1 MGVLSGV
8 KIVELAGLGPGPF
21 CGMLLADLGAEV
33 TLVERTR
40 GGDSI
45 DFGATAVFNRGKR
58 SVAVDLKSPEA
69 IELVLRLVEGADALI
84 EGMRPGVMERLGLGP
99 DVCLRRNPRLAY
111 GRMTGW
117 GQSGPL
123 SQAAG
128 HDLNYLGIS
137 GAAWLASLPGE
148 PPFPPPTLVGD
159 MGGGALYLAVG
170 LLAAVLHARAGGA
183 GQVVDAAIVD
193 GSAHLMNLLLALK
206 GSGQLGARRGES
218 ILDGPHWSR
227 CYRCADGRFVSVQAV
242 EPKFYA
248 VLLDRLGLAGDPELA
263 HQYDAQRWP
272 AQSRRL
278 EALFATRPRDA
289 WCDLVAGSDAC
300 LGPVLDLD
308 EAARHPHNVAR
319 GTYVAPG
326 GVLQVAPA
334 PRFPGTPPAPLGG
347 IPRRG
352 EHTEAVLRGLGV
364 STDDLARLRAGGTV
378 STAEVA

>member
-8 KIVELAGLGPGPF
+8 RIVEIAGLGPGPF

-33 TLVERTR
+33 TLVERTG

-45 DFGATAVFNRGKR
+45 DFGDTAIFNRGKR
-58 SVAVDLKSPEA
+58 SLAVDLKSPEVV
-69 IELVLRLVEGADALI
+69 ELVLRLVERADGLV

-99 DVCLRRNPRLAY
+99 EVCLRRNPRLAY

-123 SQAAG
+123 APRAG
-128 HDLNYLGIS
+128 HDLNYLGVS
-137 GAAWLASLPGE
+137 GAAWFASPPGQ

-170 LLAAVLHARAGGA
+170 LLAAILHARAGGP

-193 GSAHLMNLLLALK
+193 GSAHLLNLLLSLK
-206 GSGQLGARRGES
+206 GSGQLGAARGES

-227 CYRCADGRFVSVQAV
+227 CYRCADGRFVSLQPV
-242 EPKFYA
+242 EPKFYGI
-248 VLLDRLGLAGDPELA
+248 LLERLGLAGDPELQR
-263 HQYDAQRWP
+263 QYEPERWP
-272 AQSRRL
+272 ALSRRL
-278 EALFATRPRDA
+278 EALFATRTRDE
-289 WCDLVAGSDAC
+289 WCALFAGSDAC
-300 LGPVLDLD
+300 LGPVLDPD

-319 GTYVAPG
+319 GTYAAPG
-326 GVLQVAPA
+326 GVLQAAPA
-334 PRFPGTPPAPLGG
+334 PRFPGGPPPVPGP

-352 EHTEAVLRGLGV
+352 AHTAAVLRELGV
-364 STDDLARLRAGGTV
+364 AGEDLESLRAAGLV
-378 STAEVA
+378 ATADAG